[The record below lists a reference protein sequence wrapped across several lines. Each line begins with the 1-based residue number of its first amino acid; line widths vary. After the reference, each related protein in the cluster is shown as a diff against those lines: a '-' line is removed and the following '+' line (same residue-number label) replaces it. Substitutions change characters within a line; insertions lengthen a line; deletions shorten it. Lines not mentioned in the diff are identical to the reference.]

1 MEKNTKVLLVLGVLI
16 TIVLLFID
24 IYLGGIVGIIFIAIL
39 MSVLIMQDTTG
50 IPDIAAKLS
59 DDAKAIILTNRG
71 NARAEKIHVALV
83 PVNIE
88 FDVSSLDEDASYEF
102 SLNSM
107 VETVKF
113 SMTYQNENGRVF
125 SRSSKLSVFD
135 EEPDLLKPMFPM
147 FKWKK

>member
-71 NARAEKIHVALV
+71 TARAEKIHVALV